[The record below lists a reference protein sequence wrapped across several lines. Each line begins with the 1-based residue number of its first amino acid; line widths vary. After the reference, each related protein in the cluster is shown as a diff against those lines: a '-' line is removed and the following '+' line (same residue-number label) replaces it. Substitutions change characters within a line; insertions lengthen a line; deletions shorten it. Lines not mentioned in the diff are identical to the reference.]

1 MSELNPQKSLE
12 AILKPNPI
20 KLGQM
25 ALLDFFQCRCAIGD
39 FSSMIDNGFACWILE
54 HNSVD
59 IASKNKSRQELL
71 LEALDWMDGLTQ
83 DEFFDKV
90 EKMCDGI
97 KAYYDALPKAE
108 ESQKKTINEAMA

>member
-1 MSELNPQKSLE
+1 MSEINSKKSLE
-12 AILKPNPI
+12 AIIKPNPI
-20 KLGQM
+20 KLGQL
-25 ALLDFFQCRCAIGD
+25 ALLDFFECRCAIGD

-71 LEALDWMDGLTQ
+71 LEALDWMDGLSQ
-83 DEFFDKV
+83 DDFFDKV
-90 EKMCDGI
+90 EKMSEGI

-108 ESQKKTINEAMA
+108 ESQKKTANEPMA